1 MSRSTVRAQIATYLQ
16 GGFIQG
22 LNQIFT
28 SFPKRINFQVNAMPG
43 SLSRSA
49 LIVFIQNENESRIAI
64 GGAHSG
70 WKRVDYSVILQ
81 VYFQSSQR
89 TAELAMADFDTLIDG
104 IKDYLRADHNFGDTT
119 GNIVWQGAEPAITT
133 SYGEP
138 ATDSGTGVTDIYAQI
153 QFLVTE
159 MIQA

>member
-1 MSRSTVRAQIATYLQ
+1 MSRSTVRQQVATYLQ
-16 GGFIQG
+16 SGYISG

-28 SFPKRINFQVNAMPG
+28 SFPKRINFQTNAQPG
-43 SLSRSA
+43 IPSRAA

-70 WKRVDYSVILQ
+70 WKRVDFNLILQ
-81 VYFQSSQR
+81 VYFQSSQNG
-89 TAELAMADFDTLIDG
+89 AEKAMDDFDTLIDG
-104 IKDYLRADHNFGDTT
+104 IKDRLRADHNFGDIT

-138 ATDSGTGVTDIYAQI
+138 ATSDGGVTDIYAQI

>member
-1 MSRSTVRAQIATYLQ
+1 MSRSTVRQQVATYLQ
-16 GGFIQG
+16 SGYISG

-28 SFPKRINFQVNAMPG
+28 SFPKRINFQVNAQPG
-43 SLSRSA
+43 IPSRAA

-70 WKRVDYSVILQ
+70 WKRVDFNLILQ
-81 VYFQSSQR
+81 IYFQSSQNS
-89 TAELAMADFDTLIDG
+89 AEKAMDDFDTLIDSV
-104 IKDYLRADHNFGDTT
+104 KDRLRADHNFGDTT

-138 ATDSGTGVTDIYAQI
+138 ATSDGGVTDIYAQI

>member
-1 MSRSTVRAQIATYLQ
+1 MSRSSVRNQIATYLQ
-16 GGFIQG
+16 SGFISG

-28 SFPKRINFQVNAMPG
+28 SFPKRINFQVNAQPGMP
-43 SLSRSA
+43 SRSA
-49 LIVFIQNENESRIAI
+49 LIVFIQNENETRIAI
-64 GGAHSG
+64 GGAHNG

-81 VYFQSSQR
+81 VFFQSSQR
-89 TAELAMADFDTLIDG
+89 TAESAMDDFDLLIDG
-104 IKDYLRADHNFGDTT
+104 IKDYLRADHNFGDIT

-138 ATDSGTGVTDIYAQI
+138 ATSDGGVTDIFAQI